1 MVSTILG
8 MTLSHNRILI
18 FLSGVFGW
26 TCTPAAFQVVTRALL
41 FYMNHKLIGKVL
53 IYVDDIMGVC
63 LRKDSNLFD
72 YNGGHGQSQNHMHR
86 PPGPN
91 RRRYR
96 DYNVV

>member
-1 MVSTILG
+1 MCSYGIDY
-8 MTLSHNRILI
+8 
-18 FLSGVFGW
+18 FGHDFITQQNTHFPFR
-26 TCTPAAFQVVTRALL
+26 TCTSAAFQVVTRALI
-41 FYMNHKLIGKVL
+41 FDMNHKLIGKVL

-63 LRKDSNLFD
+63 LRKDSNLFN

-96 DYNVV
+96 DNNVV